1 MGLLQDG
8 HTHNFKVKLDPPKSK
23 EYNVYCCKP
32 QTVLEAIKS
41 HLPDKFK
48 KQIQC
53 PDENIII
60 QLNYMD
66 GEPFIPTHFPCSC
79 VEDGGSLTI
88 LKDTKVVEKARKR
101 DGAILKKDQYSVFYI
116 ATEGGQDTRTK
127 VLFHS
132 SKLKRH
138 DFLCIYGAK
147 GMTVEEAVRED
158 GRFIDDLG
166 DFTLS
171 AYDNKNEMTTCTSRI
186 DNLNQKKFRIC
197 LPIWNNTGGKSDNLL
212 VKLAEERGTSVKEY
226 IEQRGEGSDSEVYEL
241 LREQFPELKKLM
253 ESRFPDRS
261 YQEALIL
268 RKENFVKIL
277 KSFSEVHRVRK
288 LLEMGKSVCKIV
300 VGDRCT
306 GTGFVLLDNIILTN
320 AHLFKG
326 CVEGAKVQGD
336 VEVYAL
342 FNYEEPEPKT
352 NYVSFRAKEKFVD
365 FNTELDYAVLEL
377 NPDDQKPNQP
387 VESRK
392 IPRGLL
398 VKFGPMPK
406 SGQACLLGHPAGEV
420 KKMDPTSIIELE
432 NRGKAVNDHFASYGN
447 SLFILDLIKS
457 IEDQGIADILMG
469 GSKAEQVGTYNTFM
483 YHGASG
489 SPVFDAQCRVFGLH
503 TGGYCYDLPLH
514 KDSVIEFAQ
523 GLLTIFESFV
533 SNLEKSSCWTKLE
546 RQGRII
552 HTLKTYS
559 SLILWKTWSQNIH
572 VELAQVEVV
581 ESGQPDVVPSTNANV
596 KESRRSSMVSLLLMG
611 VAAWGRWLGL
621 VSSFGVVAAA
631 VGVGA
636 FLLLMVSLLLMGVA
650 AWGRWLG
657 LVSSFGVVAAAVGVG
672 AFLLLV
678 ALAGLCGAL
687 RHHQVLLFFVSF
699 PPPATVRIFPSRPN
713 L

>member
-1 MGLLQDG
+1 MAPKVRKLGGKTVRKQDGDDPDIRKYFGKENNNPEDRQTPRKVSKKASEPQDG
-8 HTHNFKVKLDPPKSK
+8 HIHNFKVKLEPLKSK
-23 EYNVYCCKP
+23 EHNVDCCKP

-41 HLPDKFK
+41 HLPEEYKNL
-48 KQIQC
+48 IQC

-60 QLNYMD
+60 KQTNMD
-66 GEPFIPTHFPCSC
+66 GESLLPTHFPCSC
-79 VEDGGSLTI
+79 VGDGGSLNI
-88 LKDTKVVEKARKR
+88 FQDTKVAEKARKR
-101 DGAILKKDQYSVFYI
+101 DGAVLKKDQYSVFYI
-116 ATEGGQDTRTK
+116 ATVGGRDTRTK
-127 VLFHS
+127 VLFRNII
-132 SKLKRH
+132 LKQH
-138 DFLCIYGAK
+138 NFLCIYGAK

-171 AYDNKNEMTTCTSRI
+171 AYENENQKTKCTSRI

-197 LPIWNNTGGKSDNLL
+197 LPRRSNTGGKSDINLL
-212 VKLAEERGTSVKEY
+212 VKLAEERGTRAIEY
-226 IEQRGEGSDSEVYEL
+226 IKQSGEGSSDSEVYEL

-326 CVEGAKVQGD
+326 CVEGEKVQGD

-377 NPDDQKPNQP
+377 NPEDQKPNQP
-387 VESRK
+387 GESRK

-457 IEDQGIADILMG
+457 IEDQGIADILVG
-469 GSKAEQVGTYNTFM
+469 GSKAEQVGTYHTFM

-533 SNLEKSSCWTKLE
+533 SNLEKSGNKQLLDKVRE
-546 RQGRII
+546 AGKDNP
-552 HTLKTYS
+552 HLKN
-559 SLILWKTWSQNIH
+559 IL
-572 VELAQVEVV
+572 
-581 ESGQPDVVPSTNANV
+581 QPDPVEDMEVD
-596 KESRRSSMVSLLLMG
+596 
-611 VAAWGRWLGL
+611 
-621 VSSFGVVAAA
+621 
-631 VGVGA
+631 
-636 FLLLMVSLLLMGVA
+636 
-650 AWGRWLG
+650 
-657 LVSSFGVVAAAVGVG
+657 
-672 AFLLLV
+672 
-678 ALAGLCGAL
+678 
-687 RHHQVLLFFVSF
+687 
-699 PPPATVRIFPSRPN
+699 
-713 L
+713 